1 MNSAT
6 HITNLLHRYA
16 ELVDSGDFDGV
27 GALFAKATLLFG
39 DGKEGKGA
47 DLRDNMRAMV
57 RLYPCGTPR
66 TKHVV
71 TNAIVEVDE
80 AAGTAA
86 CRSYYSVMQQTEVL
100 PLQVI
105 CAGRYHDRFVR
116 EDGEWRFSERD
127 YSLMDLV
134 GDLSQHL
141 LLPLPAMGN
150 SKE

>member
-1 MNSAT
+1 MSSAT
-6 HITNLLHRYA
+6 QITNLLHRYA

-27 GALFAKATLLFG
+27 GVLFARATLKLG
-39 DGKEGKGA
+39 DGKEGNGA
-47 DLRDNMRAMV
+47 DLGENMRTMV

-86 CRSYYSVMQQTEVL
+86 CRSYYSVLQQTETL

-116 EDGEWRFSERD
+116 ENGEWRFAERD
-127 YSLMDLV
+127 YSLMDLI

-141 LLPLPAMGN
+141 LLPLPAQGN